1 MGTGPFWSD
10 SKSFQICGHLPPA
23 LKTLRPQASPP
34 SPSSRWLY
42 PPVQSSGPSPARASP
57 LQAGLPSLP
66 AVSAQRFLCRSPWP
80 GHVPPGICRMAAF
93 KNRSPELSAVTTLG
107 QLVPSSVTGHP
118 LHHNVCPFRN
128 QFAKPPSR
136 GWGGWG
142 RGHSPGAHPHRAW
155 GPPGPP
161 SPRRSGCGSRGPR
174 DRPPAQWS
182 AGIAH
187 RSEERPH

>member
-23 LKTLRPQASPP
+23 LKTLRPPASRA

-42 PPVQSSGPSPARASP
+42 PPVLSSGPSPARASP

-107 QLVPSSVTGHP
+107 QLVPSSVTEHP

-136 GWGGWG
+136 GVEGTLP
-142 RGHSPGAHPHRAW
+142 RSPPPPRLGA
-155 GPPGPP
+155 
-161 SPRRSGCGSRGPR
+161 PRVALASDGLAADLGVPATILGLSGLL
-174 DRPPAQWS
+174 A
-182 AGIAH
+182 
-187 RSEERPH
+187 